1 MIIQEFLFAILIA
14 LIITMVFGLYRLG
27 QLINAVEDR
36 AKILQIRLLDMMK
49 TPQQREYEEKMID
62 MFIDELNK
70 KGKIYDPQE
79 GVKDLNNNVVKF
91 NKRRLPLIVGI
102 GGNLSL
108 IHISEPTRPY

>member
-14 LIITMVFGLYRLG
+14 LIITMVFGIYSLG

-70 KGKIYDPQE
+70 KGKE
-79 GVKDLNNNVVKF
+79 NNE
-91 NKRRLPLIVGI
+91 
-102 GGNLSL
+102 S
-108 IHISEPTRPY
+108 

>member
-14 LIITMVFGLYRLG
+14 LIITMVFGIYRLS

-36 AKILQIRLLDMMK
+36 QKILQIRLLDMMK

-70 KGKIYDPQE
+70 KGKE
-79 GVKDLNNNVVKF
+79 NNE
-91 NKRRLPLIVGI
+91 
-102 GGNLSL
+102 S
-108 IHISEPTRPY
+108 

>member
-1 MIIQEFLFAILIA
+1 MLIQEFLFAILIA

-62 MFIDELNK
+62 MFIEELNK
-70 KGKIYDPQE
+70 KGKE
-79 GVKDLNNNVVKF
+79 NNE
-91 NKRRLPLIVGI
+91 
-102 GGNLSL
+102 S
-108 IHISEPTRPY
+108 

>member
-1 MIIQEFLFAILIA
+1 MLIQEFLFAILIA

-70 KGKIYDPQE
+70 KGKE
-79 GVKDLNNNVVKF
+79 NNE
-91 NKRRLPLIVGI
+91 
-102 GGNLSL
+102 S
-108 IHISEPTRPY
+108 

>member
-1 MIIQEFLFAILIA
+1 MLIQEFLFAILIA

-70 KGKIYDPQE
+70 KGKE
-79 GVKDLNNNVVKF
+79 NNESWDLK
-91 NKRRLPLIVGI
+91 K
-102 GGNLSL
+102 
-108 IHISEPTRPY
+108 

>member
-1 MIIQEFLFAILIA
+1 MLIQEFLFAILIA

-62 MFIDELNK
+62 MFIDELNNCLL
-70 KGKIYDPQE
+70 YTSPSPRD
-79 GVKDLNNNVVKF
+79 
-91 NKRRLPLIVGI
+91 
-102 GGNLSL
+102 S
-108 IHISEPTRPY
+108 

>member
-1 MIIQEFLFAILIA
+1 MVIQEFLFAILIA
-14 LIITMVFGLYRLG
+14 LIITMVFGIYRLG

-70 KGKIYDPQE
+70 KGKE
-79 GVKDLNNNVVKF
+79 NNE
-91 NKRRLPLIVGI
+91 
-102 GGNLSL
+102 S
-108 IHISEPTRPY
+108 

>member
-1 MIIQEFLFAILIA
+1 MLIQELLFAILIA
-14 LIITMVFGLYRLG
+14 LIITMVFGIYRLG

-70 KGKIYDPQE
+70 KGKE
-79 GVKDLNNNVVKF
+79 NNE
-91 NKRRLPLIVGI
+91 
-102 GGNLSL
+102 S
-108 IHISEPTRPY
+108 

>member
-62 MFIDELNK
+62 MFIEELNK
-70 KGKIYDPQE
+70 KGKE
-79 GVKDLNNNVVKF
+79 NNE
-91 NKRRLPLIVGI
+91 R
-102 GGNLSL
+102 
-108 IHISEPTRPY
+108 

>member
-14 LIITMVFGLYRLG
+14 LIITMVFGIYRLG

-62 MFIDELNK
+62 MFIEELNK
-70 KGKIYDPQE
+70 KGKE
-79 GVKDLNNNVVKF
+79 NNESWSK
-91 NKRRLPLIVGI
+91 K
-102 GGNLSL
+102 
-108 IHISEPTRPY
+108 

>member
-14 LIITMVFGLYRLG
+14 LIITMVFGIYRLG

-36 AKILQIRLLDMMK
+36 ARILQHRLLDMMK

-70 KGKIYDPQE
+70 KGKE
-79 GVKDLNNNVVKF
+79 NNE
-91 NKRRLPLIVGI
+91 
-102 GGNLSL
+102 S
-108 IHISEPTRPY
+108 

>member
-1 MIIQEFLFAILIA
+1 
-14 LIITMVFGLYRLG
+14 MVFGLYRLG

-70 KGKIYDPQE
+70 KGKE
-79 GVKDLNNNVVKF
+79 NNE
-91 NKRRLPLIVGI
+91 
-102 GGNLSL
+102 S
-108 IHISEPTRPY
+108 

>member
-14 LIITMVFGLYRLG
+14 LIITMVFGIYRLG

-70 KGKIYDPQE
+70 KGKE
-79 GVKDLNNNVVKF
+79 NNE
-91 NKRRLPLIVGI
+91 
-102 GGNLSL
+102 S
-108 IHISEPTRPY
+108 

>member
-14 LIITMVFGLYRLG
+14 LIITMVLGLYRLG

-36 AKILQIRLLDMMK
+36 AKILQHRLLDMMK

-70 KGKIYDPQE
+70 KGNE
-79 GVKDLNNNVVKF
+79 NNE
-91 NKRRLPLIVGI
+91 
-102 GGNLSL
+102 SW
-108 IHISEPTRPY
+108 S

>member
-14 LIITMVFGLYRLG
+14 LIITMVLGLYRLG

-36 AKILQIRLLDMMK
+36 AKILQHRLLDMMK

-70 KGKIYDPQE
+70 KGKE
-79 GVKDLNNNVVKF
+79 NNE
-91 NKRRLPLIVGI
+91 
-102 GGNLSL
+102 S
-108 IHISEPTRPY
+108 